1 MPIIK
6 KNDVMPERPVIIV
19 LYGTPG
25 TGKTSLANTA
35 KNPILIDTDRGS
47 DRASNRV
54 DTLMASK
61 WMDIDNEKEAIKAYD
76 TVIIDTAKSLL
87 DDYLSDFVVSQNYKL
102 KSNGL
107 KRFGEMAEKFKEF
120 VNFLRQNQSDIIFV
134 CHDKEQ
140 AEGDIIKHS
149 PECTGQSKDL
159 LLRIADQVG
168 YITMV
173 NGQRTIVF
181 DPTDTTVGKNVAQI
195 SPMSIPDTSSIDYQS
210 CMANII
216 DKVKKA
222 LVNKSEAQKEAQ
234 AALEEAKN
242 KVANAKTLKDANELI
257 TIANSLAKVHQRGF
271 KEFVMTEM
279 KKLGFVIKDGK
290 FVKDEKAA

>member
-1 MPIIK
+1 LDEYI
-6 KNDVMPERPVIIV
+6 
-19 LYGTPG
+19 
-25 TGKTSLANTA
+25 
-35 KNPILIDTDRGS
+35 S
-47 DRASNRV
+47 D
-54 DTLMASK
+54 
-61 WMDIDNEKEAIKAYD
+61 Y
-76 TVIIDTAKSLL
+76 
-87 DDYLSDFVVSQNYKL
+87 VVSQNYKL
-102 KSNGL
+102 KTNGL
-107 KRFGEMAEKFKEF
+107 KRFGEMADKFKDF

-140 AEGDIIKHS
+140 VEGDIVKHS

-195 SPMSIPDTSSIDYQS
+195 PPMTIPDTSSVNFQD

-257 TIANSLAKVHQRGF
+257 TIANNLAKVHQRGF

>member
-6 KNDVMPERPVIIV
+6 RNDVMPERPVIIV

-61 WMDIDNEKEAIKAYD
+61 WMDIENEKEAIKTYD
-76 TVIIDTAKSLL
+76 TVVIDTAKSLL
-87 DDYLSDFVVSQNYKL
+87 DDYLSDYVVSQNYKL
-102 KSNGL
+102 KTNGL

-140 AEGDIIKHS
+140 AEGDVIKHS

-168 YITMV
+168 YVTMV

-181 DPTDTTVGKNVAQI
+181 DPTDTTIGKNVAQI
-195 SPMSIPDTSSIDYQS
+195 PPMRIPDVNSVEFPT
-210 CMANII
+210 CMAEII
-216 DKVKKA
+216 SKVKKS
-222 LVNKSEAQKEAQ
+222 LVGKSEAQKEAQ
-234 AALEEAKN
+234 EQLDSAREKLKS
-242 KVANAKTLKDANELI
+242 AKTIDDANELI
-257 TIANSLAKVHQRGF
+257 SITKTLPKPMQSAFSKKVV
-271 KEFVMTEM
+271 EEM
-279 KKLGFVIKDGK
+279 KKLGFIIKDGK
-290 FVKDEKAA
+290 FISNE

>member
-6 KNDVMPERPVIIV
+6 KSDVMPERPVIIV

-25 TGKTSLANTA
+25 TGKTSLANTS

-54 DTLMASK
+54 DTLMATK
-61 WMDIDNEKEAIKAYD
+61 WLDIDNEKDAIKTYD
-76 TVIIDTAKSLL
+76 TVVVDTAKAML
-87 DDYLSDFVVSQNYKL
+87 DDYLSDYVVAQNYKL

-140 AEGDIIKHS
+140 TEGDIVKHS

-181 DPTDTTVGKNVAQI
+181 DPTDTTIGKNVARI
-195 SPMSIPDTSSIDYQS
+195 PPMRIPDVSSVDFQN
-210 CMANII
+210 CMADII

-234 AALEEAKN
+234 AALEDARK
-242 KVANAKTLKDANELI
+242 KVSEAKTLKDANELI
-257 TIANSLAKVHQRGF
+257 AVANNLAKIHQRAF
-271 KEFVMTEM
+271 KEYVMAEM
-279 KKLGFVIKDGK
+279 GKLGFVIKDGK
-290 FVKDEKAA
+290 FVKE

>member
-6 KNDVMPERPVIIV
+6 KDQIMAERPVIIV

-25 TGKTSLANTA
+25 TGKTSIANTSEE
-35 KNPILIDTDRGS
+35 PLLIDTDRGS
-47 DRASNRV
+47 SRASNRV
-54 DTLMASK
+54 DTLVVST
-61 WMDIDNEKEAIKAYD
+61 WEEVIDAKPDMKSYK
-76 TVIIDTAKSLL
+76 TVICDTARSISEDFLE
-87 DDYLSDFVVSQNYKL
+87 DYVVKKNYKL
-102 KSNGL
+102 KTNSL
-107 KRFGEMAEKFKEF
+107 KRYGEMGSEFKSF
-120 VNFLRQNQSDIIFV
+120 VNYLRSNNSDIIFV
-134 CHDKEQ
+134 CHDKEMT
-140 AEGDIIKHS
+140 EGDVTRHC
-149 PECTGQSKDL
+149 PDGMGQTKDL

-168 YITMV
+168 YLTMV
-173 NGQRTIVF
+173 NGKRTIVF
-181 DPTDTTVGKNVAQI
+181 DPTDTSVGKNVAQI
-195 SPMSIPDTSSIDYQS
+195 PPTIVPDCNSPIFSDF
-210 CMANII
+210 MANII
-216 DKVKKA
+216 KQVKLS

>member
-6 KNDVMPERPVIIV
+6 KYDVMPERPVIIV

-25 TGKTSLANTA
+25 TGKTSLANTS

-61 WMDIDNEKEAIKAYD
+61 WMDIENEKEAIKGYD
-76 TVIIDTAKSLL
+76 TVVIDTAKSLL

-102 KSNGL
+102 KTNGL

-173 NGQRTIVF
+173 NGQRTVVF

-195 SPMSIPDTSSIDYQS
+195 PPMPIPDVSSVNFQD
-210 CMANII
+210 CMATII
-216 DKVKKA
+216 AKVKTA
-222 LVNKSEAQKEAQ
+222 LVSKSEAQKEAQ
-234 AALEEAKN
+234 AALEDARK
-242 KVANAKTLKDANELI
+242 KVSEAKTLKDANELI
-257 TIANSLAKVHQRGF
+257 GVANGLAQIHQAAF
-271 KEFVMTEM
+271 KKYVVSEM

-290 FVKDEKAA
+290 FVKE

>member
-25 TGKTSLANTA
+25 TGKTSLANTS

-61 WMDIDNEKEAIKAYD
+61 WMDIENEKEAIKTYD
-76 TVIIDTAKSLL
+76 TVVIDTAKSLL
-87 DDYLSDFVVSQNYKL
+87 DDYLSDYVVSQNYKL
-102 KSNGL
+102 KTNGL

-173 NGQRTIVF
+173 NGQRTVVF

-195 SPMSIPDTSSIDYQS
+195 PPMPIPDVSSVNFQD
-210 CMANII
+210 CMATII
-216 DKVKKA
+216 TKVKTA

-234 AALEEAKN
+234 AALEEARK
-242 KVANAKTLKDANELI
+242 KVSEAKTLKDANELI
-257 TIANSLAKVHQRGF
+257 GVANGLAQIHQAAF
-271 KEFVMTEM
+271 KKYVVSEM

-290 FVKDEKAA
+290 FVKE

>member
-6 KNDVMPERPVIIV
+6 KNDIMPERPVIIL

-25 TGKTSLANTA
+25 TGKTSLAGTS
-35 KNPILIDTDRGS
+35 KNPILIDTDRGA
-47 DRASNRV
+47 DRACTRI

-61 WMDIDNEKEAIKAYD
+61 WIDIENEKEAIKTYD
-76 TVIIDTAKSLL
+76 TVILDTCKSCL
-87 DDYLSDFVVSQNYKL
+87 DEYISDYVVAQNYKL
-102 KSNGL
+102 KSNTL

-120 VNFLRQNQSDIIFV
+120 VNFLRQNQSDIIFI

-140 AEGDIIKHS
+140 AEGDIVKHS

-195 SPMSIPDTSSIDYQS
+195 APMRIPDTASVDFQN
-210 CMANII
+210 CMATII
-216 DKVKKA
+216 DKVKKS

-234 AALEEAKN
+234 AKLEEAKA
-242 KVANAKTLKDANELI
+242 KVAAAKTLKDANELI
-257 TIANSLAKVHQRGF
+257 AVANSLASIHQTAF
-271 KEFVMTEM
+271 KKYVVAEM
-279 KKLGFVIKDGK
+279 SKLGFTIKDGK
-290 FVKDEKAA
+290 FVKE

>member
-25 TGKTSLANTA
+25 TGKTSLANTS

-54 DTLMASK
+54 DTLMSSK
-61 WMDIDNEKEAIKAYD
+61 WMDIENEKEAIKGYD
-76 TVIIDTAKSLL
+76 TVVIDTAKSLL
-87 DDYLSDFVVSQNYKL
+87 DDYLSDYVVSQNYKL
-102 KSNGL
+102 KTNGL

-173 NGQRTIVF
+173 NGQRTVVF

-195 SPMSIPDTSSIDYQS
+195 PPMPIPDVSSVNFQD
-210 CMANII
+210 CMATII
-216 DKVKKA
+216 TKVKTA

-234 AALEEAKN
+234 AALEEARK
-242 KVANAKTLKDANELI
+242 KVSEAKTLKDANELI
-257 TIANSLAKVHQRGF
+257 GVANGLAQIHQTAF
-271 KEFVMTEM
+271 KKYVVSEM

-290 FVKDEKAA
+290 FVKE

>member
-6 KNDVMPERPVIIV
+6 KSEVMPERPVIIV

-35 KNPILIDTDRGS
+35 NNPILIDTDRGS

-61 WMDIDNEKEAIKAYD
+61 WLDIENEKEAIKTYD
-76 TVIIDTAKSLL
+76 TVVVDTAKALL
-87 DDYLSDFVVSQNYKL
+87 DDYLSDYVVTQNYKL

-140 AEGDIIKHS
+140 TEGDIIKHS

-168 YITMV
+168 YVTMV

-181 DPTDTTVGKNVAQI
+181 DPTDTTIGKNVAQI
-195 SPMSIPDTSSIDYQS
+195 PPMRIPDVNSVEFPT
-210 CMANII
+210 CMAEII
-216 DKVKKA
+216 SKVKKS
-222 LVNKSEAQKEAQ
+222 LVGKSEAQKEAQ
-234 AALEEAKN
+234 EQLDSAREKLKS
-242 KVANAKTLKDANELI
+242 AKTIDDANELI
-257 TIANSLAKVHQRGF
+257 SITKTLPKPMQSAFSKKVV
-271 KEFVMTEM
+271 EEM

-290 FVKDEKAA
+290 FISNE

>member
-25 TGKTSLANTA
+25 TGKTSLANTS

-61 WMDIDNEKEAIKAYD
+61 WMDIENEKEAIKGYD
-76 TVIIDTAKSLL
+76 TVVIDTAKSLL
-87 DDYLSDFVVSQNYKL
+87 DDYLSDYVVSQNYKL
-102 KSNGL
+102 KTNGL

-173 NGQRTIVF
+173 NGQRTVVF

-195 SPMSIPDTSSIDYQS
+195 PPMPIPDVSSVNFQD
-210 CMANII
+210 CMATII
-216 DKVKKA
+216 AKVKTA
-222 LVNKSEAQKEAQ
+222 LVSKSEAQKEAQ
-234 AALEEAKN
+234 AALEEARK
-242 KVANAKTLKDANELI
+242 KVSEAKTLKDANELI
-257 TIANSLAKVHQRGF
+257 GVANGLAQIHQAAF
-271 KEFVMTEM
+271 KKYVVSEM

-290 FVKDEKAA
+290 FVKE

>member
-6 KNDVMPERPVIIV
+6 KDAIMPERPVIIL
-19 LYGTPG
+19 LYGSPG
-25 TGKTSLANTA
+25 CGKTSVANTA
-35 KNPILIDTDRGS
+35 KNPILIDTDRGA
-47 DRASNRV
+47 DRAAMRV

-61 WMDIDNEKEAIKAYD
+61 WMDIENEKESIKTYD
-76 TVIIDTAKSLL
+76 TVILDTCKSCL
-87 DDYLSDFVVSQNYKL
+87 DEYISDFVVSQNYKL
-102 KSNGL
+102 KSNTL
-107 KRFGEMAEKFKEF
+107 KRFGEMAEKFKDF
-120 VNFLRQNQSDIIFV
+120 VNFLRQNQSDIIFI

-140 AEGDIIKHS
+140 TEGDVVKHS

-168 YITMV
+168 YVTMV

-181 DPTDTTVGKNVAQI
+181 DPTDTTIGKNVAQI
-195 SPMSIPDTSSIDYQS
+195 PPMAIPTTDSIDFQN

-234 AALEEAKN
+234 AALEEARK
-242 KVANAKTLKDANELI
+242 KVSEAKTLKDANDLI
-257 TIANSLAKVHQRGF
+257 NVANSLAQIHQTAF
-271 KEFVMTEM
+271 KKYVVSEM

-290 FVKDEKAA
+290 FVKE

>member
-61 WMDIDNEKEAIKAYD
+61 WIDIENEKEAIKAYD
-76 TVIIDTAKSLL
+76 TVVIDTAKSLL
-87 DDYLSDFVVSQNYKL
+87 DDYLSDYVVSLNYKL
-102 KSNGL
+102 KTNGL

-134 CHDKEQ
+134 CHDKETT
-140 AEGDIIKHS
+140 EGDVVKHS

-173 NGQRTIVF
+173 NGQRTIIF

-195 SPMSIPDTSSIDYQS
+195 PATAIPDVSSVNFQN
-210 CMANII
+210 CMADII
-216 DKVKKA
+216 DKVKKS

-234 AALEEAKN
+234 VMLEAARK
-242 KVANAKTLKDANELI
+242 KVENCSSVKAANELI
-257 TIANSLAKVHQRGF
+257 EVANNLAKPHQKAF
-271 KEFVMTEM
+271 KLYMIDEL
-279 KKLGFVIKDGK
+279 KKKGLTFKDGK
-290 FVKDEKAA
+290 FVKE

>member
-25 TGKTSLANTA
+25 TGKTSLANTS

-61 WMDIDNEKEAIKAYD
+61 WMDIENEKEAIKGYD
-76 TVIIDTAKSLL
+76 TVVIDTAKSLL

-102 KSNGL
+102 KTNGL

-173 NGQRTIVF
+173 NGQRTVVF

-195 SPMSIPDTSSIDYQS
+195 PPMPIPDVSSVNFQD
-210 CMANII
+210 CMATII
-216 DKVKKA
+216 AKVKTA
-222 LVNKSEAQKEAQ
+222 LVSKSEAQKEAQ
-234 AALEEAKN
+234 AALEDARK
-242 KVANAKTLKDANELI
+242 KVSEAKTLKDANELI
-257 TIANSLAKVHQRGF
+257 GVANGLAQIHQTAF
-271 KEFVMTEM
+271 KKYVVSEM

-290 FVKDEKAA
+290 FVKE

>member
-25 TGKTSLANTA
+25 TGKTSLANTS

-61 WMDIDNEKEAIKAYD
+61 WMDIENEKEAIKGYD
-76 TVIIDTAKSLL
+76 TVVIDTAKSLL

-102 KSNGL
+102 KTNGL

-173 NGQRTIVF
+173 NGQRTVVF

-195 SPMSIPDTSSIDYQS
+195 PPMPIPDVSSVNFQD
-210 CMANII
+210 CMATII
-216 DKVKKA
+216 TKVKTA

-234 AALEEAKN
+234 AALEEARK
-242 KVANAKTLKDANELI
+242 KVSEAKTLKDANELI
-257 TIANSLAKVHQRGF
+257 GVANGLAQIHQTAF
-271 KEFVMTEM
+271 KKYVVSEM

-290 FVKDEKAA
+290 FVKE

>member
-25 TGKTSLANTA
+25 TGKTSLANTS

-61 WMDIDNEKEAIKAYD
+61 WMDIENEKEAIKGYD
-76 TVIIDTAKSLL
+76 TVVIDTAKSLL
-87 DDYLSDFVVSQNYKL
+87 DDYLSDYVVSQNYKL
-102 KSNGL
+102 KTNGL

-173 NGQRTIVF
+173 NGQRTVVF

-195 SPMSIPDTSSIDYQS
+195 PPMPIPDVSSVNFQD
-210 CMANII
+210 CMATII
-216 DKVKKA
+216 TKVKTA
-222 LVNKSEAQKEAQ
+222 LVSKSEAQKEAQ
-234 AALEEAKN
+234 AALEEARK
-242 KVANAKTLKDANELI
+242 KVSEAKTLKDANELI
-257 TIANSLAKVHQRGF
+257 GVANGLAQIHQAAF
-271 KEFVMTEM
+271 KKYVVSEM

-290 FVKDEKAA
+290 FVKE

>member
-25 TGKTSLANTA
+25 TGKTSLANTS

-61 WMDIDNEKEAIKAYD
+61 WMDIENEKEAIKTYD
-76 TVIIDTAKSLL
+76 TVVIDTAKSLL
-87 DDYLSDFVVSQNYKL
+87 DDYLSDYVVSQNYKL
-102 KSNGL
+102 KTNGL

-120 VNFLRQNQSDIIFV
+120 VNFIRQNQSDIIFV

-173 NGQRTIVF
+173 NGQRTVVF

-195 SPMSIPDTSSIDYQS
+195 PPMPIPDVSSVNFQD
-210 CMANII
+210 CMATII
-216 DKVKKA
+216 AKVKTA

-234 AALEEAKN
+234 AALEEARK
-242 KVANAKTLKDANELI
+242 KVSEAKTLKDANELI
-257 TIANSLAKVHQRGF
+257 GVANGLAQIHQTAF
-271 KEFVMTEM
+271 KKYVVAEM

-290 FVKDEKAA
+290 FVKE

>member
-61 WMDIDNEKEAIKAYD
+61 WMDIDNEKESIKAYD

-102 KSNGL
+102 KSNSL

-140 AEGDIIKHS
+140 SEGDVIKHS

-195 SPMSIPDTSSIDYQS
+195 PPMSIPDTSSIDYQS

-222 LVNKSEAQKEAQ
+222 LVSKSEAQKEAQ

-290 FVKDEKAA
+290 FVKE

>member
-6 KNDVMPERPVIIV
+6 KSEVMPERPVIIV

-61 WMDIDNEKEAIKAYD
+61 WLDIENEKEAIKTYD
-76 TVIIDTAKSLL
+76 TVVVDTAKALL
-87 DDYLSDFVVSQNYKL
+87 DDYLSDYVVTQNYKL

-140 AEGDIIKHS
+140 TEGDIIKHS

-168 YITMV
+168 YVTMV

-181 DPTDTTVGKNVAQI
+181 DPTDTTIGKNVAQI
-195 SPMSIPDTSSIDYQS
+195 PPMRIPDANSVEFPT
-210 CMANII
+210 CMAEII
-216 DKVKKA
+216 SKVKKS
-222 LVNKSEAQKEAQ
+222 LVGKSEAQKEAQ
-234 AALEEAKN
+234 EQLDRAREKLKS
-242 KVANAKTLKDANELI
+242 AKTIDDANELI
-257 TIANSLAKVHQRGF
+257 SITKTLPKPMQSAFSKKVV
-271 KEFVMTEM
+271 EEM

-290 FVKDEKAA
+290 FISNE

>member
-6 KNDVMPERPVIIV
+6 KSEVMPERPVIIV

-35 KNPILIDTDRGS
+35 NNPILIDTDRGS

-61 WMDIDNEKEAIKAYD
+61 WLDIENEKEAIKAYD
-76 TVIIDTAKSLL
+76 TVVVDTAKALL
-87 DDYLSDFVVSQNYKL
+87 DDYLSDYVVTQNYKL
-102 KSNGL
+102 RSNGL

-140 AEGDIIKHS
+140 TEGDIIKHS

-168 YITMV
+168 YVTMV

-181 DPTDTTVGKNVAQI
+181 DPTDTTIGKNVAQI
-195 SPMSIPDTSSIDYQS
+195 PPMRIPDVNSVEFPT
-210 CMANII
+210 CMEGII
-216 DKVKKA
+216 DKVKKS
-222 LVNKSEAQKEAQ
+222 LVGKSEAQKEAQ
-234 AALEEAKN
+234 EQLDSAREKLK
-242 KVANAKTLKDANELI
+242 NAKTIGDANELI
-257 TIANSLAKVHQRGF
+257 AITKTLPKPMQSAFSKKVV
-271 KEFVMTEM
+271 EEM

-290 FVKDEKAA
+290 FISNE

>member
-6 KNDVMPERPVIIV
+6 KSEVMPERPVIIV

-61 WMDIDNEKEAIKAYD
+61 WLDIENEKEAIKTYD
-76 TVIIDTAKSLL
+76 TVVIDTAKALL
-87 DDYLSDFVVSQNYKL
+87 DDYLSDYVVTQNYKL

-140 AEGDIIKHS
+140 TEGDIIKHS

-168 YITMV
+168 YVTMV
-173 NGQRTIVF
+173 DGQRTIVF
-181 DPTDTTVGKNVAQI
+181 DPTDTTIGKNVAQI
-195 SPMSIPDTSSIDYQS
+195 PPMRIPYVNSVEFPT
-210 CMANII
+210 CMEGII
-216 DKVKKA
+216 DKVKKS
-222 LVNKSEAQKEAQ
+222 LVGKSEAQKEAQ
-234 AALEEAKN
+234 EQLDSAREKLK
-242 KVANAKTLKDANELI
+242 NAKTIDDANELI
-257 TIANSLAKVHQRGF
+257 AITKTLPKPMQSAFSKKVV
-271 KEFVMTEM
+271 EEM
-279 KKLGFVIKDGK
+279 KKLGFIIKDGK
-290 FVKDEKAA
+290 FISNE

>member
-6 KNDVMPERPVIIV
+6 KSEVMPERPVIIV

-35 KNPILIDTDRGS
+35 NNPILIDTDRGS

-61 WMDIDNEKEAIKAYD
+61 WLDIENEKEAIKAYD
-76 TVIIDTAKSLL
+76 TVVVDTAKALL
-87 DDYLSDFVVSQNYKL
+87 DDYLSDYVVTQNYKL

-168 YITMV
+168 YVTMV

-181 DPTDTTVGKNVAQI
+181 DPTDTTIGKNVAQI
-195 SPMSIPDTSSIDYQS
+195 PPMRIPDVNSVEFPT
-210 CMANII
+210 CMAEII
-216 DKVKKA
+216 SKVKKS
-222 LVNKSEAQKEAQ
+222 LVGKSKAQKEAQ
-234 AALEEAKN
+234 EQLDSAREKLKS
-242 KVANAKTLKDANELI
+242 AKTIDDANELI
-257 TIANSLAKVHQRGF
+257 SITKTLPKPMQSAFSKKVV
-271 KEFVMTEM
+271 EEM
-279 KKLGFVIKDGK
+279 KKLGFIIKDGK
-290 FVKDEKAA
+290 FISNE

>member
-6 KNDVMPERPVIIV
+6 KDAIMPERPVIIL
-19 LYGTPG
+19 LYGSPG
-25 TGKTSLANTA
+25 CGKTSVANTA
-35 KNPILIDTDRGS
+35 KNPILIDTDRGA
-47 DRASNRV
+47 DRAAMRV

-61 WMDIDNEKEAIKAYD
+61 WMDIENEKEAIKTYD
-76 TVIIDTAKSLL
+76 TVVLDTCKSCL
-87 DDYLSDFVVSQNYKL
+87 DEYISDFVVAQNYKL
-102 KSNGL
+102 KSNTL
-107 KRFGEMAEKFKEF
+107 KRFGEMAEKFKDF
-120 VNFLRQNQSDIIFV
+120 VNFLRQNQSDIIFI

-140 AEGDIIKHS
+140 TEGDVVKHS

-168 YITMV
+168 YVTMV

-181 DPTDTTVGKNVAQI
+181 DPTDTTIGKNVAQI
-195 SPMSIPDTSSIDYQS
+195 PPMAIPSTDSIDFQN

-234 AALEEAKN
+234 AALEEARK
-242 KVANAKTLKDANELI
+242 KVSEAKTLKDANELI
-257 TIANSLAKVHQRGF
+257 GVANGLAQIHQTAF
-271 KEFVMTEM
+271 KKYVVSEM

-290 FVKDEKAA
+290 FVKE

>member
-1 MPIIK
+1 
-6 KNDVMPERPVIIV
+6 MPERPVIIV

-25 TGKTSLANTA
+25 TGKTSLANTS

-61 WMDIDNEKEAIKAYD
+61 WMDIENEKEAIKSYD
-76 TVIIDTAKSLL
+76 TVVIDTAKSLL
-87 DDYLSDFVVSQNYKL
+87 DDYLSDYVVSQSYKL
-102 KSNGL
+102 RTNGL

-173 NGQRTIVF
+173 NGQRTVVF

-195 SPMSIPDTSSIDYQS
+195 PPMPIPDVISVNFQD
-210 CMANII
+210 CMATII
-216 DKVKKA
+216 AKVKTA
-222 LVNKSEAQKEAQ
+222 LVSKSEAQKEAQ
-234 AALEEAKN
+234 ASLEDARK
-242 KVANAKTLKDANELI
+242 KVSEAKTLKDANELI
-257 TIANSLAKVHQRGF
+257 GVANGLAQIHQAAF
-271 KEFVMTEM
+271 KKYVVSEM

-290 FVKDEKAA
+290 FVKE

>member
-6 KNDVMPERPVIIV
+6 KNDVMPERPVIIL

-25 TGKTSLANTA
+25 TGKTSLAGTA
-35 KNPILIDTDRGS
+35 KNPILIDTDRGA
-47 DRASNRV
+47 DRACTRI

-61 WMDIDNEKEAIKAYD
+61 WMDIENEKEAIKTYD
-76 TVIIDTAKSLL
+76 TVILDTCKSCL
-87 DDYLSDFVVSQNYKL
+87 DEYISDYVVSQNYKL
-102 KSNGL
+102 KTNGL
-107 KRFGEMAEKFKEF
+107 KRFGEMADKFKDF

-140 AEGDIIKHS
+140 VEGDIVKHS

-195 SPMSIPDTSSIDYQS
+195 PPMTIPDTSSVNFQD

-257 TIANSLAKVHQRGF
+257 TIANNLAKVHQRGF

>member
-6 KNDVMPERPVIIV
+6 KDAIMPERPVIIL
-19 LYGTPG
+19 LYGSPG
-25 TGKTSLANTA
+25 CGKTSVANTS
-35 KNPILIDTDRGS
+35 KNPILIDTDRGA
-47 DRASNRV
+47 DRAAMRV

-61 WMDIDNEKEAIKAYD
+61 WMDIENEKESIKTYD
-76 TVIIDTAKSLL
+76 TVILDTCKSCL
-87 DDYLSDFVVSQNYKL
+87 DEYISDFVVSQNYKL
-102 KSNGL
+102 KSNTL
-107 KRFGEMAEKFKEF
+107 KRFGEMAEKFKDF
-120 VNFLRQNQSDIIFV
+120 VNFLRQNQSDIIFI

-140 AEGDIIKHS
+140 TEGDVVKHS

-168 YITMV
+168 YVTMV

-181 DPTDTTVGKNVAQI
+181 DPTDTTIGKNVAQI
-195 SPMSIPDTSSIDYQS
+195 PPMAIPTTDSIDFQN

-234 AALEEAKN
+234 AALEEARK
-242 KVANAKTLKDANELI
+242 KVSEAKTLKDANDLI
-257 TIANSLAKVHQRGF
+257 NVANSLAQIHQTAF
-271 KEFVMTEM
+271 KKHVVSEM

-290 FVKDEKAA
+290 FVKE

>member
-6 KNDVMPERPVIIV
+6 KSEVMPERPVIIV

-35 KNPILIDTDRGS
+35 NNPILIDTDRGS

-61 WMDIDNEKEAIKAYD
+61 WLDIENEKEAIKAYD
-76 TVIIDTAKSLL
+76 TVVVDTAKALL
-87 DDYLSDFVVSQNYKL
+87 DDYLSDYVVTQNYKL
-102 KSNGL
+102 RSNGL

-140 AEGDIIKHS
+140 TEGDIIKHS

-168 YITMV
+168 YVTIA

-181 DPTDTTVGKNVAQI
+181 DPTDTTIGKNVAQI
-195 SPMSIPDTSSIDYQS
+195 PPMRIPDVNSVEFPT
-210 CMANII
+210 CMAEII
-216 DKVKKA
+216 SKVKKS
-222 LVNKSEAQKEAQ
+222 LVGKSEAQKEAQ
-234 AALEEAKN
+234 EQLDSAREKLKS
-242 KVANAKTLKDANELI
+242 AKTIDDANELI
-257 TIANSLAKVHQRGF
+257 SITKTLPKPMQSAFSKKVV
-271 KEFVMTEM
+271 EEM

-290 FVKDEKAA
+290 FISNE